1 MLKNKQY
8 ILKQL
13 DKAFTALN
21 ATCTYDRYLVFAVYM
36 NYLKTAKT
44 YKQAYND
51 TLQNYNKKLKEL
63 SLI

>member
-1 MLKNKQY
+1 MLENKQY

-13 DKAFTALN
+13 DKLFIALN

-36 NYLKTAKT
+36 NYLKTSNT

-51 TLQNYNKKLKEL
+51 TLQNYTKKLKEL
-63 SLI
+63 ALI